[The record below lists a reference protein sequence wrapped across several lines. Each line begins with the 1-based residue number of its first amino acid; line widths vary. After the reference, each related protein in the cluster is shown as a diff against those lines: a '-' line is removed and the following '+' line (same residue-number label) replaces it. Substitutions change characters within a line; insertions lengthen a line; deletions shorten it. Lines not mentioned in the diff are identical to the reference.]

1 MIPIFVISCAL
12 INSERMSFNL
22 VINLVRSKPASSI
35 QSKPSVKVS
44 TSVFDVQK
52 FFKT

>member
-22 VINLVRSKPASSI
+22 VINLVRSKPAS
-35 QSKPSVKVS
+35 
-44 TSVFDVQK
+44 
-52 FFKT
+52 